1 MALKRKMLA
10 KPFGSS
16 DGPDSGLRG
25 STALALGIR
34 AYQKFWASRSL
45 GVRGLGSEAFY
56 EALLLSTLQLLSA
69 LLLQSAFSCLVGTC
83 L

>member
-16 DGPDSGLRG
+16 DGQDSGLRG
-25 STALALGIR
+25 STALGVR
-34 AYQKFWASRSL
+34 AYQKFWGSRSL

-69 LLLQSAFSCLVGTC
+69 LLLQAAFS
-83 L
+83 